1 MNTLLKKAAL
11 VAALATASLSA
22 HAAEVDISVW
32 ADVDPTLSL
41 MKADGT
47 ALDDSVKL
55 SHDAATGLLIP
66 WSVPV
71 RIHSNDTDKDIEVR
85 LGFDPTLQ
93 RDTGGGTPIPLAVSL
108 NGQALT
114 TTVRTY
120 DANALFDGSLP
131 GRSIPMALRIA
142 QGNTTA
148 IADAGKYVGIVRLVM
163 NQAAGTP

>member
-55 SHDAATGLLIP
+55 AHDAATGLLMP

-71 RIHSNDTDKDIEVR
+71 RIHSNDTSKDIEVR

-93 RDTGGGTPIPLAVSL
+93 LDTGGGTPIPLAVSL

-114 TTVRTY
+114 TTARTY
-120 DANALFDGSLP
+120 DASAIFDGALP
-131 GRSIPMALRIA
+131 GRSIPMDLRIA
-142 QGNTTA
+142 QGNSTA
-148 IADAGKYVGIVRLVM
+148 IADAGKYNGIVRVVM
-163 NQAAGTP
+163 LQAP